1 MPDIS
6 TYFPNTPLTL
16 SASDGLFLG
25 EKFQKNMVRLGA
37 AMYGLNTAPD
47 RKNRMKNVLSL
58 KAPVLQIA
66 TVDKGEYIGYG
77 ASYKSAKKMKI
88 AIVSIGYA
96 DGLPRSLAGR
106 GRIFFNS
113 QEIRLVGRLSMDN
126 IMCDVTDIENLNE
139 GDFVDILNDQYTV
152 DDMGQDAGTIGYEIL
167 NGICKSGRF
176 NIIEKK

>member
-1 MPDIS
+1 
-6 TYFPNTPLTL
+6 
-16 SASDGLFLG
+16 
-25 EKFQKNMVRLGA
+25 
-37 AMYGLNTAPD
+37 
-47 RKNRMKNVLSL
+47 
-58 KAPVLQIA
+58 
-66 TVDKGEYIGYG
+66 
-77 ASYKSAKKMKI
+77 MKI